1 MPQKTSRSIKMEL
14 EILNFG
20 YKSVVRLS
28 TAIDKTIENCTDF
41 YKGMCS
47 IHHQCQVLAGN
58 PKQDFPAREQHLKNL
73 QDRLQT
79 GEESTSQIECISEE
93 AIGCWIVKV
102 SAHMHM
108 LEELLSQNT
117 PKVKEIESQLSKHEI
132 AVRVLEP
139 AEYRIINE
147 EYQAWDV
154 FIKSSTRPT

>member
-1 MPQKTSRSIKMEL
+1 MEL
-14 EILNFG
+14 AILNFG
-20 YKSVVRLS
+20 YKSAVRLNTS
-28 TAIDKTIENCTDF
+28 IDKTIEKCTDF
-41 YKGMCS
+41 DKGMCS

-93 AIGCWIVKV
+93 AIGVWIIQVL
-102 SAHMHM
+102 AHKH
-108 LEELLSQNT
+108 LFEELLGQNA

-139 AEYRIINE
+139 AKYRIIN
-147 EYQAWDV
+147 
-154 FIKSSTRPT
+154 